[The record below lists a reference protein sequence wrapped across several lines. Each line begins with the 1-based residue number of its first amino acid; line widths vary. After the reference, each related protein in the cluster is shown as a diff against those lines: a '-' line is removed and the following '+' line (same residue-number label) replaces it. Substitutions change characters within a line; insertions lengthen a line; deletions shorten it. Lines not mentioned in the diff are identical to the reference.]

1 MKIKINK
8 IIIIT
13 TTYIT
18 PDSDWNGNQ
27 KRKEKSHTKKEEK
40 KKRKKKKKKK
50 EKKTGAKKSKAQ
62 EKGQTLL
69 GRFIPQ
75 SNQNRKKEA
84 CTD

>member
-1 MKIKINK
+1 MQTAIATEIKK
-8 IIIIT
+8 
-13 TTYIT
+13 
-18 PDSDWNGNQ
+18 
-27 KRKEKSHTKKEEK
+27 EK
-40 KKRKKKKKKK
+40 KKATHKKKK
-50 EKKTGAKKSKAQ
+50 EKNKTKTTTTTTTGAKKSKAQ